1 MNTAV
6 SPKDMTPV
14 ERYRLQVLPPDR
26 AADLYR
32 GLPSHIKPA
41 VFERN
46 LVNALMQNPDLLDFH
61 PGLVYREVSK
71 AAGLGLL
78 LDPQLGE
85 AYMVVAWNGKT
96 RRQEPQLRIGYKGM
110 QKLAR
115 QTGDVTNI
123 YAHEV
128 CASDQFRCRLGTDK
142 NLEHEPDVFGERGPV
157 VGYYAVIKF
166 RDGTNDF
173 EPMTVM
179 QTQAIRDRS
188 DAWKAFKDGKIKSTP
203 WSTDEDEMAKK
214 TVLRRLLKRQPQSP
228 ELSEA
233 IKIEDEAE
241 FPTFR
246 ERSSPARVT
255 GPKPPAPPAPPSVEE
270 AEEAEIE
277 EVVEVVETAQPSS
290 QAALAPPD
298 PQAAAPYP
306 LDKVSPAVRE
316 MVENS
321 PSAPPEIAQKAPAP
335 PPPTAA
341 GAAREE
347 RANGPVEGPPAPKA
361 GPSPA
366 PFPDMPPTLVSLW
379 EQFSGCTN
387 ETALENTWA
396 FEEDEINGWPKAER
410 ERAEALYERRRAEL
424 YRKGT

>member
-6 SPKDMTPV
+6 APKDLTPV
-14 ERYRLQVLPPDR
+14 ERYRMQVLPPDR

-61 PGLVYREVSK
+61 PSLVYREVSK

-85 AYMVVAWNGKT
+85 AYIVVAWNGKT

-128 CASDQFRCRLGTDK
+128 CAADQFRCRLGTDK

-173 EPMTVM
+173 EPMTVT

-188 DAWKAFKDGKIKSTP
+188 DAWRAFKDGKIKSTP

-246 ERSSPARVT
+246 ERSSVVRVT
-255 GPKPPAPPAPPSVEE
+255 GPKPPAP
-270 AEEAEIE
+270 
-277 EVVEVVETAQPSS
+277 TADLLS
-290 QAALAPPD
+290 
-298 PQAAAPYP
+298 P
-306 LDKVSPAVRE
+306 LDKLTDPAVRE
-316 MVENS
+316 MVTTS
-321 PSAPPEIAQKAPAP
+321 VQAPPHIAQRSAAPPAP
-335 PPPTAA
+335 PTPASAP
-341 GAAREE
+341 AREE
-347 RANGPVEGPPAPKA
+347 RAPSPAEGAQSPDRA
-361 GPSPA
+361 PSPA
-366 PFPDMPPTLVSLW
+366 PFPNLPGHLAALW
-379 EQFSGCTN
+379 QQLSECNN
-387 ETALENTWA
+387 EIALENTWV
-396 FEEDEINGWPKAER
+396 FEEDDINGWSMADRKHA
-410 ERAEALYERRRAEL
+410 AALYERRLAEL
-424 YRKGT
+424 ARKG

>member
-6 SPKDMTPV
+6 APKDLTPV
-14 ERYRLQVLPPDR
+14 ERYRMQVLPPDR

-61 PGLVYREVSK
+61 PSLVYREVSK

-85 AYMVVAWNGKT
+85 AYIVVAWNGKT

-173 EPMTVM
+173 EPMTVT

-246 ERSSPARVT
+246 ERSSVVRVS
-255 GPKPPAPPAPPSVEE
+255 GPKPPAPPAPASED
-270 AEEAEIE
+270 AEVPETT
-277 EVVEVVETAQPSS
+277 VVASTTTPPPP
-290 QAALAPPD
+290 AALAPP
-298 PQAAAPYP
+298 APTADLVSP
-306 LDKVSPAVRE
+306 LDKLTDPAVRE
-316 MVENS
+316 MVTTS
-321 PSAPPEIAQKAPAP
+321 VQAPPHIAQRSAAPPAP
-335 PPPTAA
+335 PAPAA
-341 GAAREE
+341 APAREE
-347 RANGPVEGPPAPKA
+347 RA
-361 GPSPA
+361 PSPA
-366 PFPDMPPTLVSLW
+366 EGAQSPDRAPSPVPFPNLPEHLAGLW
-379 EQFSGCTN
+379 KQLSECENQI
-387 ETALENTWA
+387 ALENTWA
-396 FEEDEINGWPKAER
+396 FEEDDINGWSMADR
-410 ERAEALYERRRAEL
+410 ERAAALYESRLAEL
-424 YRKGT
+424 YRKR

>member
-6 SPKDMTPV
+6 APKDMTPV
-14 ERYRLQVLPPDR
+14 ERYRMQVLPPDR

-61 PGLVYREVSK
+61 PSLVYREVSK

-85 AYMVVAWNGKT
+85 AYIVVAWNGKT

-128 CASDQFRCRLGTDK
+128 CALDQFRCRLGTDK

-173 EPMTVM
+173 EPMTVT

-241 FPTFR
+241 FPAFR
-246 ERSSPARVT
+246 ERSSVVRVT
-255 GPKPPAPPAPPSVEE
+255 GPKPPAPPAPASEDAEVPETVE
-270 AEEAEIE
+270 AAI
-277 EVVEVVETAQPSS
+277 TSATSAP
-290 QAALAPPD
+290 AALAPPS
-298 PQAAAPYP
+298 PTAEIPSP
-306 LDKVSPAVRE
+306 LDKLTNSAVRE
-316 MVENS
+316 MVVNS
-321 PSAPPEIAQKAPAP
+321 VQAPPHIAQKSPAP
-335 PPPTAA
+335 PAPPAPAA
-341 GAAREE
+341 SQAREE
-347 RANGPVEGPPAPKA
+347 RAPSPAEGAQSPDRA
-361 GPSPA
+361 PSPA
-366 PFPDMPPTLVSLW
+366 PFPNMSAHLVALW
-379 EQFSGCTN
+379 GQLSECSN
-387 ETALENTWA
+387 EIALENTWA
-396 FEEDEINGWPKAER
+396 FEEDDINVWPKADR
-410 ERAEALYERRRAEL
+410 GLAAALYERRLAEL
-424 YRKGT
+424 CRKG